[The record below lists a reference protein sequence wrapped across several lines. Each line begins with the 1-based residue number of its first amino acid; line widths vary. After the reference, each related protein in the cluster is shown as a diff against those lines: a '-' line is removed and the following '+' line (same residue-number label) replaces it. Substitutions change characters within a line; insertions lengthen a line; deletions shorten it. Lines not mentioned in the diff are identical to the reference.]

1 MFRKNTRH
9 WQIPLTS
16 HVDELPEPL
25 RRRLENSWAGTFY
38 REFFS
43 RLDEEPFAV
52 LYSDLP
58 SRPNVPVNVLV
69 GLEFLK
75 AARGWTD
82 EEMYDHFCYDVQVRY
97 ALGYR
102 QLGEGYFDLRTLYY
116 FRERLAHHAQQT
128 GENLLERAFE
138 QVTDEQLCAFSIKSG
153 KQRMDST
160 LLAANIRQM
169 GRIQLLVTVLQR
181 VWRMLT
187 EEDRKR
193 YAKRFEPYT
202 QGHAGQ
208 YIYRLKKEEWTEHL
222 QRIGEDMC
230 ALLQELQ
237 AAYGEQPTYA
247 VLARVF
253 AEHFRLEQEKLQV
266 KESSELS
273 ADSLQSPDDLEATY
287 REKHGRSSR
296 GYVANLTETCDPDNP
311 LQLITKV
318 QVAPNTTDDS
328 ALLAEALP
336 DLKERT
342 GLEELYTDGAYGS
355 AENDE
360 RLAEQDVS
368 LVQSALRG
376 RKRKEERLYLDDFEV
391 RRDAQEQPMTL
402 TCPQGQQASVTHTK
416 QGKSYRAT
424 LDTQVCGSC
433 SWRTRCPVQPRKNG
447 ETVLLFTEANL
458 RLAQRRRRMRQ
469 AAAEGHNLRSA
480 IEASVR
486 SLKHPFPSGKLPVRG
501 RFRAACLVVGSAAVV
516 NVRRIHRYLQ
526 SKMAGNP
533 QREQAKRGAKCL
545 GAQAENA
552 FFFFGRALL
561 QAFGLHQPTARP
573 VLTW

>member
-43 RLDEEPFAV
+43 RLDEGPFAV
-52 LYSDLP
+52 LYSELI

-75 AARGWTD
+75 AANGWTD
-82 EEMYDHFCYDVQVRY
+82 EEMYDHFCYDIQVRY

-116 FRERLAHHAQQT
+116 FRERLTQHMQQT

-138 QVTDEQLCAFSIKSG
+138 QVTGEQVRALSLKTG

-160 LLAANIRQM
+160 LLASNIRQM

-187 EEDRKR
+187 EEDQQR
-193 YAKRFEPYT
+193 YAARFEPYT
-202 QGHAGQ
+202 KGHAGQ
-208 YIYRLKKEEWTEHL
+208 YLYRLKKEEWAEHL
-222 QRIGEDMC
+222 QRIGEEMRT
-230 ALLQELQ
+230 LLQELQ
-237 AAYGEQPTYA
+237 PAYEEQPTYA

-253 AEHFRLEQEKLQV
+253 AEHFRLEKEKLQV

-273 ADSLQSPDDLEATY
+273 ASSLQSPDDLEATY
-287 REKHGRSSR
+287 REKHGKSSR
-296 GYVANLTETCDPDNP
+296 GYVANLTETCDPQNP
-311 LQLITKV
+311 LQLVTKV

-355 AENDE
+355 AENDVC
-360 RLAEQDVS
+360 LAEQGVT
-368 LVQSALRG
+368 LIQSAIRG
-376 RKRKEERLYLDDFEV
+376 RKRQEERLYLDDFALQS
-391 RRDAQEQPMTL
+391 DTHNQPMTL
-402 TCPQGQQASVTHTK
+402 SCPNGQQASVGRTK

-424 LDTQVCGSC
+424 FDTQVCQDCPWQTS
-433 SWRTRCPVQPRKNG
+433 CPVQPRKNG
-447 ETVLLFTEANL
+447 EAVLLFTDEDL
-458 RLAQRRRRMRQ
+458 RLLQRRRRMRQ
-469 AAAEGHNLRSA
+469 AAAEGRNLRSA

-486 SLKHPFPSGKLPVRG
+486 SLKHPFPAGKLPVRG
-501 RFRAACLVVGSAAVV
+501 RFRVACLVIGSAAVM
-516 NVRRIHRYLQ
+516 NVRRIHHYLQ
-526 SKMAGNP
+526 SKIARNSQGEP
-533 QREQAKRGAKCL
+533 TKRTTESREK
-545 GAQAENA
+545 QAENT
-552 FFFFGRALL
+552 FFFLLRALS
-561 QAFGLHQPTARP
+561 QAFGLPQSFPSP
-573 VLTW
+573 VLNW